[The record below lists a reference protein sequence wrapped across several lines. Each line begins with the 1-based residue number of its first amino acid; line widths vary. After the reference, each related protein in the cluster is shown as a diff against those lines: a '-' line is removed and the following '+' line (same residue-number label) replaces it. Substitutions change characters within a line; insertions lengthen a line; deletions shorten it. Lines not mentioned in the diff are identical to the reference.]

1 MTAAVSQSPTRHAV
15 YTSEA
20 LFPLTVD
27 QYHDLIRAG
36 SLSEADP
43 VELLEGILLYKMPK
57 NPPHAAITTAIRDA
71 IALLLPPQYHARSEQ
86 PVTLSDGE
94 PEPDGA
100 VVRGRAKDYISRHPA
115 PDEIALVIEVAESSL
130 DRDRGIKL
138 RSYARAGIAEYWVV
152 NLIER
157 QVEVY
162 TDPNPESAGGPT
174 YRGKVVYGQGES
186 VPLGIAGKHLG
197 DVPVAEMTS

>member
-1 MTAAVSQSPTRHAV
+1 MRHAV

-36 SLSEADP
+36 TLSEADP

-86 PVTLSDGE
+86 PVTLPDGE
-94 PEPDGA
+94 PEPDAA
-100 VVRGRAKDYISRHPA
+100 VVRGRAKDYMSRHPG
-115 PDEIALVIEVAESSL
+115 PDEVPLIIEVADSSL

-138 RSYARAGIAEYWVV
+138 RSYARAGIREYWIV
-152 NLIER
+152 NLIEN

-162 TDPNPESAGGPT
+162 TDPDPVASGGPT
-174 YRGKVVYGQGES
+174 YRGKAVYVQGNS
-186 VPLGIAGKHLG
+186 VPLVIGGNRLG
-197 DVPVAEMTS
+197 DMPVSAMLS